1 VKLFTN
7 VQGDGTKFAEM
18 AAAISDSL
26 QLDDVTSPTDS
37 LVSSCTDSED
47 VKRNKKKL
55 NDSIKEKNLD
65 DISPELEM
73 LSPLSPGTPTHAS
86 NSLSMS
92 DEARDFLIDD
102 EIADQPQL
110 VLNDKKDD
118 ILNSNVNLFSHTDTP
133 TLMESMSGKVK
144 LRHRPRNLE
153 SLAMEDGASPAMS
166 RKSRSNRISRTESLD
181 TLSPCESI
189 ASDDL
194 MMDFDNYSS
203 MDSIDK

>member
-1 VKLFTN
+1 
-7 VQGDGTKFAEM
+7 M

-65 DISPELEM
+65 DISPELEV

-118 ILNSNVNLFSHTDTP
+118 ILSSTVNLFSHTDTP
-133 TLMESMSGKVK
+133 TLMESMSAKVK
-144 LRHRPRNLE
+144 FRHKPKNYE
-153 SLAMEDGASPAMS
+153 PFAMEDGASPAMS

-189 ASDDL
+189 ASDDM

-203 MDSIDK
+203 IDSIDK